1 MSTVA
6 RIRVEVEIGNSGSYG
21 PDWTLEAIRKQ
32 VAREATEKL
41 HRLIVKDGGRIIGE
55 PKVIT
60 IIDTEEK

>member
-1 MSTVA
+1 MSSCA
-6 RIRVEVEIGNSGSYG
+6 RIRVEVEISNGSAYG

-32 VAREATEKL
+32 VKEEAVQ
-41 HRLIVKDGGRIIGE
+41 RLRNLIEPKGGRIIGE